1 MTAANPE
8 QATLVDKGGQRP
20 PASAEV
26 ADDERPS
33 VYVASLSDYN
43 AGRLHGIWL
52 DPAQDLADVR
62 ETVEDM
68 LRRSRTPGAEEYAIH
83 DFSGF
88 GRHVEMG
95 EYTPLDR
102 VHALA
107 LGMKQH
113 GMSFAAW
120 WSYVNPL
127 SADEFELQQQFQ
139 EDYLGTWGT
148 VEDYAEQRLDDMGA
162 VEIGRQVP
170 VWLQSYLALDIEG
183 FARDLVLGG
192 DIVTI
197 EDVHGFH
204 IFEGNI
210 G

>member
-1 MTAANPE
+1 MTAVGPE
-8 QATLVDKGGQRP
+8 ALGIVDKGGQRP
-20 PASAEV
+20 PASAE
-26 ADDERPS
+26 ALAEEKPS
-33 VYVASLSDYN
+33 VYVASLADYN
-43 AGRLHGIWL
+43 AGRLHGTWI
-52 DPAQDLADVR
+52 DPAQDLDEVHEAVS
-62 ETVEDM
+62 EM

-107 LGMKQH
+107 LGMKEY

-127 SADEFELQQQFQ
+127 SSDEVELQQQFC
-139 EDYLGTWGT
+139 EDYRGTWGT
-148 VEDYAEQRLDDMGA
+148 LEDYAEQYLDDIGA
-162 VEIGRQVP
+162 VKIAEQIP
-170 VWLQSYLALDIEG
+170 TWLQSYLALDIEG

-192 DIVTI
+192 EIVAI
-197 EDVHGFH
+197 EDIHGIH
-204 IFEGNI
+204 IFEGNM

>member
-1 MTAANPE
+1 MSAATPE
-8 QATLVDKGGQRP
+8 QGRIADKGGQRP

-26 ADDERPS
+26 VSTEKPS

-43 AGRLHGIWL
+43 AGRLHGTWL
-52 DPAQDLADVR
+52 DPAQDLEDVR
-62 ETVEDM
+62 QAVSEM

-107 LGMKQH
+107 LGMKEH

-120 WSYVNPL
+120 WSYANPT
-127 SADEFELQQQFQ
+127 SSDEVELRGQFQ
-139 EDYLGTWGT
+139 EDYRGTWGT
-148 VEDYAEQRLDDMGA
+148 VEDYAEQYLDDIGA
-162 VEIGRQVP
+162 VKIAEEIPTWIQP
-170 VWLQSYLALDIEG
+170 YLALDIEG

-192 DIVTI
+192 DIVAI
-197 EDVHGFH
+197 EDVHGIH

>member
-1 MTAANPE
+1 VSAESAERAST
-8 QATLVDKGGQRP
+8 VDNGGPRP
-20 PASAEV
+20 PASAETESV
-26 ADDERPS
+26 EKPL

-52 DPAQDLADVR
+52 DPAQDLHDVR
-62 ETVEDM
+62 EEVTGM

-88 GRHVEMG
+88 GRHVELG
-95 EYTPLDR
+95 EYTDLER

-107 LGMKQH
+107 RGMQTY

-127 SADEFELQQQFQ
+127 SSEEAELRLQFEDE
-139 EDYLGTWGT
+139 YLGTWGT
-148 VEDYAEQRLDDMGA
+148 VEDFAEQRLDDLGA
-162 VEIGRQVP
+162 VEAASQVP
-170 VWLQSYLALDIEG
+170 VWLQSYLALDIES
-183 FARDLVLGG
+183 FARDMVLGG
-192 DIVTI
+192 DILAI
-197 EDVHGFH
+197 EDIDSVH
-204 IFEGNI
+204 IFEGNA